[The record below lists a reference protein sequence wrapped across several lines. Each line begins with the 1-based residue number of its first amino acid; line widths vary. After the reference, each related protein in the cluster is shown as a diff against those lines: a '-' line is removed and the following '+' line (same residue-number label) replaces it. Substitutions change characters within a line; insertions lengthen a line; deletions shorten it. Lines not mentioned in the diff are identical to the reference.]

1 MTGEMTWPVEL
12 AGDALVLAARRAG
25 LPAGGVLPRPTV
37 AALAS
42 PEAWVSALAGL
53 LGLETARHDVA
64 HGDLGNVLRHAG
76 LALVPVAGRLL
87 VIIKGRVLAPDG
99 SLTRYRPRA
108 LAEAACEPL
117 ETAARQRLEPV
128 LATLAVGGLEGRAGQ
143 AAAEALL
150 AEELA
155 DVTIPVLEARLPPTA
170 PVLALVRSA
179 GLLSGAV
186 RLVLLDALALA
197 LFLLSWRVLGTSL
210 LAGRASPGW
219 LLAWALLLLT
229 LVPLHRVSR
238 RLEASLAVRAGF
250 LLKERLLAGAL
261 RLSPETLLT
270 EGSGSLLGRVL
281 EAEALEAAVLA
292 GGLAGLVSAVE
303 LLGAMTVL
311 LLAGLPLAAGLLIV
325 WGGLAA
331 ALFAVAL
338 ARLSA
343 STGHR
348 LAMTNSLV
356 ERMVGHRTRLAQLPR
371 EHWHESEDQEL
382 RLHHQLSL
390 RRDRVE
396 RMLVTLLPQG
406 FLLAALLVLAP
417 AFLGDAVGT
426 PALAAGIGACLLAQN
441 ALRRATAAFWQ
452 LADARVALRQAG
464 PLLQA
469 ATVPEPQGSPVHA
482 LTPPSGDLV
491 LSARELRFAYPG
503 TEVPVLTHASVDVRR
518 GERLLLAGPSGGGKS
533 TLAALLAGAR
543 RPQSGLLLA
552 SGLDFPTLGADGFR
566 RRVAWVPQF
575 HQNHVLTGPLSF
587 NLLMGHPDPSAA
599 GVREEAVAVCEEL
612 GLGPLLSRM
621 PAGLEQMVG
630 ETGWQLSHGERSRA
644 LRRPCP
650 APGRRAGH
658 PRRELRSPRS
668 RDPGH
673 RARLPGEAGREPPGR
688 RAPLKSREPDLR
700 DVGDM

>member
-1 MTGEMTWPVEL
+1 MTGDVTWPAEL
-12 AGDALVLAARRAG
+12 AGDALLLAARRAA
-25 LPAGGVLPRPTV
+25 LPVAAGGVLPRPTA

-53 LGLETARHDVA
+53 LGLDVSRHDVP
-64 HGDLGNVLRHAG
+64 HGDLGNVLRNAG
-76 LALVPVAGRLL
+76 LALVPTEGRLL
-87 VIIKGRVLAPDG
+87 VVVRGRVLTPDG
-99 SLTRYRPRA
+99 RVTRCRPCD
-108 LAEAACEPL
+108 LVEAACGPL
-117 ETAARQRLEPV
+117 EAAARQRLEPV
-128 LATLAVGGLEGRAGQ
+128 LMAAGLDGRARH

-150 AEELA
+150 GEELA
-155 DVTIPVLEARLPPTA
+155 DVTIPVLEVRLPPTA
-170 PVLALVRSA
+170 PALALVRSA

-197 LFLLSWRVLGTSL
+197 VFLLSWRVLGASL
-210 LAGRASPGW
+210 LAGRSAPGW

-229 LVPLHRVSR
+229 LVPLHRTGR
-238 RLEASLAVRAGF
+238 RLEASLAVRAGV

-270 EGSGSLLGRVL
+270 EGAGSLLGRVL

-311 LLAGLPLAAGLLIV
+311 LLAGLPLAAGLLAV
-325 WGGLAA
+325 WGALAA
-331 ALFAVAL
+331 ALFALAL

-371 EHWHESEDQEL
+371 ERWHETEDQEL

-396 RMLVTLLPQG
+396 RTLVTLLPQG
-406 FLLAALLVLAP
+406 FLLAALVVLAP

-426 PALAAGIGACLLAQN
+426 PALAAAVGACLLAQN
-441 ALRRATAAFWQ
+441 ALRHAAAAFWQ
-452 LADARVALRQAG
+452 LADARVALHQAG

-469 ATVPEPQGSPVHA
+469 AAVPEPQGSPVHA

-491 LSARELRFAYPG
+491 LSARELRFVYPG
-503 TEVPVLTHASVDVRR
+503 TEIPVLTHASVDVRR
-518 GERLLLAGPSGGGKS
+518 GERLLLSGPSGGGKS

-552 SGLDFPTLGADGFR
+552 SGLDFPTLGAGGFR

-575 HQNHVLTGPLSF
+575 HQNHVLTGPLAF
-587 NLLMGHPDPSAA
+587 NLLMGHPDPATPRA
-599 GVREEAVAVCEEL
+599 REDAVAICEEL

-621 PAGLEQMVG
+621 PGGLEQMVG
-630 ETGWQLSHGERSRA
+630 ETGWQLSHGERSRVYVARA
-644 LRRPCP
+644 LLQ
-650 APGRRAGH
+650 G
-658 PRRELRSPRS
+658 
-668 RDPGH
+668 
-673 RARLPGEAGREPPGR
+673 ARLVILDESLGALDPETLGTVLDCLATRVESLLLVAHP
-688 RAPLKSREPDLR
+688 
-700 DVGDM
+700 

>member
-1 MTGEMTWPVEL
+1 MRTWPAEQ

-25 LPAGGVLPRPTV
+25 LPLAPATRGVLPRPTP

-53 LGLETARHDVA
+53 LGLEVSRHGVP
-64 HGDLGNVLRHAG
+64 HGDLGNVLRRAG
-76 LALVPVAGRLL
+76 LALVPVEGRLL
-87 VIIKGRVLAPDG
+87 VVMRGRVLAPDG
-99 SLTRYRPRA
+99 SLTRLAPRA
-108 LAEAACEPL
+108 LAEAACESL

-128 LATLAVGGLEGRAGQ
+128 LTAAGLEGRARH
-143 AAAEALL
+143 AAGEALL

-155 DVTIPVLEARLPPTA
+155 GVTVPVLEARLPPTA
-170 PVLALVRSA
+170 PVVALARSA

-197 LFLLSWRVLGTSL
+197 LFLLSWRVLGGSL
-210 LAGRASPGW
+210 LAGRAAPGW

-229 LVPLHRVSR
+229 LVPLHRASR

-261 RLSPETLLT
+261 RLSPETLLS
-270 EGSGSLLGRVL
+270 EGAGSLLGRVL

-303 LLGAMTVL
+303 LLGAFTVL
-311 LLAGLPLAAGLLIV
+311 LLAGLPLAAGLLAV
-325 WGGLAA
+325 WGALAV
-331 ALFAVAL
+331 ALFALAL
-338 ARLSA
+338 ARLSP
-343 STGHR
+343 STAHR

-356 ERMVGHRTRLAQLPR
+356 ERMVGHRTRLAQFPR

-396 RMLVTLLPQG
+396 RTLVTLLPQG

-441 ALRRATAAFWQ
+441 ALRRAAAAFWQ

-464 PLLQA
+464 PLLRA
-469 ATVPEPQGSPVHA
+469 AAVPEPQGSPVHA

-503 TEVPVLTHASVDVRR
+503 TEVPVLTRASVDVRR

-552 SGLDFPTLGADGFR
+552 SGLDFPTLGAEGFR

-599 GVREEAVAVCEEL
+599 GTREDAIAVCEEL
-612 GLGPLLSRM
+612 GLGPLLARM
-621 PAGLEQMVG
+621 PGGLEQMGG
-630 ETGWQLSHGERSRA
+630 ETGWQLSHGERSRVYVARA
-644 LRRPCP
+644 LLQ
-650 APGRRAGH
+650 G
-658 PRRELRSPRS
+658 
-668 RDPGH
+668 
-673 RARLPGEAGREPPGR
+673 ARLVILDESLGALDPETLETVLDCLAK
-688 RAPLKSREPDLR
+688 RAESLLVVAHP
-700 DVGDM
+700 

>member
-1 MTGEMTWPVEL
+1 MTGEMTWPGEL
-12 AGDALVLAARRAG
+12 AGDALLLAARRAG
-25 LPAGGVLPRPTV
+25 LPVAPAGGVLPRPTA

-53 LGLETARHDVA
+53 LGLEAARHDVP
-64 HGDLGNVLRHAG
+64 HGDLGNVLRRAH
-76 LALVPVAGRLL
+76 LALVPAEGRLL
-87 VIIKGRVLAPDG
+87 VVVRGRVLAPDG
-99 SLTRYRPRA
+99 SLIRCAPRA
-108 LAEAACEPL
+108 LVEAACGPV
-117 ETAARQRLEPV
+117 ETAARERLAPV
-128 LATLAVGGLEGRAGQ
+128 LAAAALDGRARH

-150 AEELA
+150 DEELA
-155 DVTIPVLEARLPPTA
+155 GVTVPVLEARLPSTA
-170 PVLALVRSA
+170 PALTLVRSA

-197 LFLLSWRVLGTSL
+197 LFLLSWRVLGGSL
-210 LAGRASPGW
+210 LAGRVAPGW

-270 EGSGSLLGRVL
+270 EGAGSLLGRVL

-292 GGLAGLVSAVE
+292 GGLTGLVSAVE
-303 LLGAMTVL
+303 LLGAMSVL
-311 LLAGLPLAAGLLIV
+311 LLAGLPLAAGLLLV
-325 WGGLAA
+325 WGALAA
-331 ALFAVAL
+331 VLFAIAL

-371 EHWHESEDQEL
+371 ERWHETEDQEL
-382 RLHHQLSL
+382 SLYHQLSL
-390 RRDRVE
+390 RCDRVE
-396 RMLVTLLPQG
+396 RALITLLPQG

-417 AFLGDAVGT
+417 AFLGDAVAT
-426 PALAAGIGACLLAQN
+426 PALAGGLGACLLAQN
-441 ALRRATAAFWQ
+441 ALRRAASAFWQ
-452 LADARVALRQAG
+452 LADARVAIYQAG

-469 ATVPEPQGSPVHA
+469 AATPEPQGSPVHA

-491 LSARELRFAYPG
+491 LSARELRFVYPG
-503 TEVPVLTHASVDVRR
+503 TEVPVLTHASVEVRR
-518 GERLLLAGPSGGGKS
+518 GERLLLSGPSGGGKS

-552 SGLDFPTLGADGFR
+552 SGLDFSTLGADGFR

-575 HQNHVLTGPLSF
+575 HQNHVLTGPLAF
-587 NLLMGHPDPSAA
+587 NLLMGHPDPASPRA
-599 GVREEAVAVCEEL
+599 REDAVAVCEEL
-612 GLGPLLSRM
+612 GLGPLLARM
-621 PAGLEQMVG
+621 PGGLEQMVG
-630 ETGWQLSHGERSRA
+630 ETGWQLSHGERSRVYVARA
-644 LRRPCP
+644 LLQGARFVILDESLGALDPETLATVLDCLARRVESLILV
-650 APGRRAGH
+650 AH
-658 PRRELRSPRS
+658 P
-668 RDPGH
+668 
-673 RARLPGEAGREPPGR
+673 
-688 RAPLKSREPDLR
+688 
-700 DVGDM
+700 